1 MISSNQII
9 TVPFHSTVAA
19 NSNKTLVS
27 RKLSFPF
34 MTRKIIASFMLNTNN
49 LLTLQY
55 FISGSDAAPTT
66 SPPDGVNLLSL
77 FGHVGYITGDDSDFT
92 LEHEFEIDT
101 YPSYLKIYAVNSD
114 AFEHT
119 ILSFVEIEV
128 MEFK

>member
-34 MTRKIIASFMLNTNN
+34 MTRNIIASFMLNTNN
-49 LLTLQY
+49 LLALHY
-55 FISGSDAAPTT
+55 FISGTDSAPT
-66 SPPDGVNLLSL
+66 SEPPDGVNLLSL
-77 FGHVGYITGDDSDFT
+77 FGQVGYLVGDDSDFRIN
-92 LEHEFEIDT
+92 HEFSYDT
-101 YPSYLKIYAVNSD
+101 FPSYLKIYAVNSD

-119 ILSFVEIEV
+119 ILSFIEIEV